1 MDEILAVAKVSPQ
14 FQITLPKEVR
24 DRFKIHAGDRVVFS
38 EEHGTLCVKKQKS
51 TG

>member
-24 DRFKIHAGDRVVFS
+24 DRFKIHAGDRLIFT
-38 EEHGTLCVKKQKS
+38 EQNGKLRLKKQRSKQ
-51 TG
+51 